1 MGGGTALK
9 RINMEFKIPYT
20 VGSTETLKRR
30 AKFFLRFIPQGKRE
44 PSLQKYL
51 LYDEIPLSSREYRA
65 ISLRAASYA
74 FLWVLVIAGLVLGY
88 LGIHRFLLL
97 AGGIAFISSLFVF
110 STQQNYPYIF
120 HLHRQRNIE
129 KNLIP
134 ALQDMLVQLNSG
146 IPLFNIL
153 VNLTGAS
160 YGELSIEFKK
170 AVKQI
175 NAGIPQIE
183 VLENL
188 SEQNESPYFRR
199 TLWQLSNGMRAGS
212 DISIIIKENVRAL
225 NEEQLI
231 QIQNYG
237 NKLNP
242 LIMFYMLSSVIM
254 PALAVTFLT
263 ILSSMVSMPEQTT
276 YLIFFGFFLSIMF
289 LQIMFVGTIRSLRP
303 SLL

>member
-1 MGGGTALK
+1 MA
-9 RINMEFKIPYT
+9 FKIPFT
-20 VGSTETLKRR
+20 FAPQEKLKRR
-30 AKFFLRFIPQGKRE
+30 ARLFMRFAAAKKQS
-44 PSLQKYL
+44 SLATYL
-51 LYDEIPLSSREYRA
+51 ASDETGYTASEYRA
-65 ISLRAASYA
+65 ISLRSTAYA
-74 FLWVLVIAGLVLGY
+74 FLGMLALALLALGIAGIRGF
-88 LGIHRFLLL
+88 FLLAL
-97 AGGIAFISSLFVF
+97 GIAFLTAIYVF
-110 STQQNYPYIF
+110 TTQQHYPRIH
-120 HLHRQRNIE
+120 HLRRQKNIE

-153 VNLTGAS
+153 VNLTGAN
-160 YGELSIEFKK
+160 YGELSIECKK
-170 AVKQI
+170 AVRQI
-175 NAGIPQIE
+175 NAGMPQID
-183 VLENL
+183 VLESL
-188 SEQNESPYFRR
+188 SEQNESLFFRR

-263 ILSSMVSMPEQTT
+263 ILSSMVSLGERTT
-276 YLIFFGFFLSIMF
+276 YLLFVSFFLGIMF
-289 LQIMFVGTIRSLRP
+289 IQIMFVGVIRSLRP

>member
-1 MGGGTALK
+1 M
-9 RINMEFKIPYT
+9 M
-20 VGSTETLKRR
+20 
-30 AKFFLRFIPQGKRE
+30 
-44 PSLQKYL
+44 
-51 LYDEIPLSSREYRA
+51 
-65 ISLRAASYA
+65 
-74 FLWVLVIAGLVLGY
+74 
-88 LGIHRFLLL
+88 
-97 AGGIAFISSLFVF
+97 
-110 STQQNYPYIF
+110 
-120 HLHRQRNIE
+120 
-129 KNLIP
+129 
-134 ALQDMLVQLNSG
+134 VQLNSG

-153 VNLTGAS
+153 VNLTGAN

-170 AVKQI
+170 AVRQI
-175 NAGIPQIE
+175 NAGAPQIE

-199 TLWQLSNGMRAGS
+199 MLWQLSNGMRAGS
-212 DISIIIKENVRAL
+212 DISIIIKESVHAL

-263 ILSSMVSMPEQTT
+263 ILSSMVNMPERTT
-276 YLIFFGFFLSIMF
+276 YVIFIGFFLGVMF
-289 LQIMFVGTIRSLRP
+289 IQVMFVGIIRSLRP

>member
-1 MGGGTALK
+1 
-9 RINMEFKIPYT
+9 MEFKIPFT
-20 VGSTETLKRR
+20 FASIEKLKRR
-30 AKFFLRFIPQGKRE
+30 SRVFLRFANARTVK
-44 PSLQKYL
+44 LQSYL
-51 LYDEIPLSSREYRA
+51 DYDEVDISAHEYRA
-65 ISLRAASYA
+65 ISLRAAFYV
-74 FLWVLVIAGLVLGY
+74 FLWATIIAGILL
-88 LGIHRFLLL
+88 IQTDIRFSLIVAL
-97 AGGIAFISSLFVF
+97 AIAFAAAFFVF
-110 STQQNYPYIF
+110 TTQQNYPHVF
-120 HLHRQRNIE
+120 HLRRQKNIE

-153 VNLTGAS
+153 VNITGAT

-170 AVKQI
+170 AVRQI
-175 NAGIPQIE
+175 NAGTPQIE

-212 DISIIIKENVRAL
+212 DISIIIKENIHAL

-231 QIQNYG
+231 QVQNYG

-242 LIMFYMLSSVIM
+242 LIMFYMLASVIM

-263 ILSSMVSMPEQTT
+263 ILSSLINLPQRTT
-276 YLIFFGFFLSIMF
+276 YLVFIGFFLIIMF
-289 LQIMFVGTIRSLRP
+289 VQIMFVGVIRSLRP

>member
-1 MGGGTALK
+1 
-9 RINMEFKIPYT
+9 MEFKIPFT
-20 VGSTETLKRR
+20 FVLLEKLKRR
-30 AKFFLRFIPQGKRE
+30 ARPFMRIARKKGASQE
-44 PSLQKYL
+44 KYL
-51 LYDEIPLSSREYRA
+51 KYDEINVSMQEYRA
-65 ISLRAASYA
+65 ISIRAALYT
-74 FLWVLVIAGLVLGY
+74 FLWVLLIVGLVLWSVGAP
-88 LGIHRFLLL
+88 RFPLL
-97 AGGIAFISSLFVF
+97 AGMIALLTSWYVFI
-110 STQQNYPYIF
+110 TQQNYPRVF
-120 HLHRQRNIE
+120 HLHRQKNIE

-134 ALQDMLVQLNSG
+134 ALQDMMVQLNSG

-153 VNLTGAS
+153 VNLTGAN
-160 YGELSIEFKK
+160 YGELSVEFKK
-170 AVKQI
+170 AVRQI
-175 NAGIPQIE
+175 NAGAPQIE

-199 TLWQLSNGMRAGS
+199 MLWQLSNGMRAGS
-212 DISIIIKENVRAL
+212 DISIIIKESVHAL

-263 ILSSMVSMPEQTT
+263 ILSSMVNMPERTT
-276 YLIFFGFFLSIMF
+276 YVIFIGFFLGVMF
-289 LQIMFVGTIRSLRP
+289 IQVMFVGIIRSLRP